1 MINQHEP
8 LPPSLQ
14 PSLPTSSQPSA
25 AITGATRP
33 AATPSLSFLFNRL
46 RLRLG
51 AIFFPRQHSASAS
64 NSVAL
69 TLLNSLREP
78 LAFVVRQGGQLVL
91 NGGNPALERL
101 LNRSADEL
109 AGMPLSKIL
118 ETPGSAAFSPVDR
131 AMAQAASALFRAQI
145 VDRFGA
151 PCPVTVRVEP
161 VGALDVS
168 GAAVQAL
175 VYLDPLD
182 AEIEGLRSIA
192 AQFHESQENLKRQAV
207 HLGKMQQD
215 LTAFGSML
223 SHDLRA
229 PLRTIDGFAHI
240 LVEDHAD
247 QLDPL
252 ARAHLNRIL
261 NSSARMNRMIDALRD
276 LSTLTSRA
284 FASIPIDLTALTRDI
299 ADELMQSDNAS
310 PARVLVQ
317 DGLAVTGDPA
327 MLRLL
332 LQNLVANA
340 LKFSGRRAAPMIQV
354 GVVGQASG
362 HQTFFVRD
370 NGEGFDMRFSE
381 RLFGLFQ
388 RLHSAEE
395 FPGTGIGLAT
405 ARRIVRRHGG
415 EMWARGK
422 VGQGACFYFSLPTG
436 R

>member
-1 MINQHEP
+1 MIQQHEP
-8 LPPSLQ
+8 TS
-14 PSLPTSSQPSA
+14 PSLPPLQGGATDSPSA
-25 AITGATRP
+25 TQ
-33 AATPSLSFLFNRL
+33 SLTTLLERL
-46 RLRLG
+46 KFQLG
-51 AIFFPRQHSASAS
+51 ALFFPRQHSASAS
-64 NSVAL
+64 NSIAL

-78 LAFVVRQGGQLVL
+78 LAFVVRHDGQLVL
-91 NGGNPALERL
+91 SGGNPALERL
-101 LNRSADEL
+101 VSRSALEL
-109 AGMPLSKIL
+109 TGLALSRVL
-118 ETPGSAAFSPVDR
+118 ETPGTAAFDPVAQ
-131 AMAQAASALFRAQI
+131 AMAQGLAARFRGQVI
-145 VDRFGA
+145 DRFGT
-151 PCPVTVRVEP
+151 PRPVTVRVEP
-161 VGALDVS
+161 VGGSETS
-168 GAAVQAL
+168 GIAMQAL

-182 AEIEGLRSIA
+182 AEVEGLRMIA

-276 LSTLTSRA
+276 LSQLTSRA
-284 FASIPIDLTALTRDI
+284 FATIPVDVTALARDV
-299 ADELMQSDNAS
+299 ADELMQSDTAS
-310 PARVLVQ
+310 PARVMVQ
-317 DGLAVTGDPA
+317 DGLSVTGDPA

-340 LKFSGRRAAPMIQV
+340 LKFSGRRALPMIQI
-354 GVVGQASG
+354 GIVGQSDAQ
-362 HQTFFVRD
+362 QTFFVRD
-370 NGEGFDMRFSE
+370 NGEGFDMRFAE

-388 RLHSAEE
+388 RLHSTEE

-422 VGQGACFYFSLPTG
+422 VGQGACFYFSLPAG
-436 R
+436 